1 MVCALGVHHF
11 SRNRN
16 FYCVDR
22 TVMSKKDLMIVL
34 FLFTV
39 PFALLGLY
47 GTLTIGF
54 LYLANDDSITLTK
67 GKNILSPNGN
77 KKAVLY
83 VASGGGAAG
92 WVHHSVAILN
102 ASDTLDES
110 VFKSVKTVFSKR
122 CCDSIAINWENDT
135 TLQIRYI
142 KEDEYC
148 VYKIQES
155 SGDVNIKYIADSLRQ
170 ANPALVENKKTP
182 WKMN

>member
-1 MVCALGVHHF
+1 MVCTLGVHRF

-22 TVMSKKDLMIVL
+22 TVMSKRDLKIVL
-34 FLFTV
+34 FLLTT
-39 PFALLGLY
+39 PFALLGLC
-47 GTLTIGF
+47 GTIAIGF
-54 LYLANDDSITLTK
+54 LIYNDSITLSK
-67 GKNILSPNGN
+67 GENILSPNGN

-102 ASDTLDES
+102 ASDTLNTS
-110 VFKSVKTVFSKR
+110 VFKSDKTVFSKR
-122 CCDSIAINWENDT
+122 CCDSIDINWENDT

-155 SGDVNIKYIADSLRQ
+155 SGDVNIKYVI
-170 ANPALVENKKTP
+170 K
-182 WKMN
+182 